1 MIHETELVVG
11 IGVPR
16 PIDFDR
22 TGGLATGRVAKVR
35 RDAAI
40 LSLELVDRIAW
51 LGIVAGDAGNPR
63 VQPAGRQQ

>member
-11 IGVPR
+11 IGLPR
-16 PIDFDR
+16 PIDFDGAGR
-22 TGGLATGRVAKVR
+22 LAARRVAKVR

-51 LGIVAGDAGNPR
+51 IGIGTGDPGNPR
-63 VQPAGRQQ
+63 VQPAGRQH